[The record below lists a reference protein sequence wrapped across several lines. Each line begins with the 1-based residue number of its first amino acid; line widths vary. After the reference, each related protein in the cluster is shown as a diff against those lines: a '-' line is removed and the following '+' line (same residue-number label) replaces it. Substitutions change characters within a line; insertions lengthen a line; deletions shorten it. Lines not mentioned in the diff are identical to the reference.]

1 MSHTSNWI
9 WPKFYTRGA
18 VSVYRAIRAPRLD
31 PTTYHTIESS
41 SGGVGRPG
49 GRAVGEKATYGAE
62 AEGVDLDTKGGHVLL
77 LELAS
82 QVALDESG
90 LDPTNVLLAP
100 LADQK
105 FGAHFATTPQS
116 IEGG

>member
-1 MSHTSNWI
+1 MSRHQGAAAQPDNPSHDRVVVGWSAG
-9 WPKFYTRGA
+9 WP
-18 VSVYRAIRAPRLD
+18 
-31 PTTYHTIESS
+31 
-41 SGGVGRPG
+41 VGQ
-49 GRAVGEKATYGAE
+49 AVGGATYGAE

-105 FGAHFATTPQS
+105 FGAHFATPQS
-116 IEGG
+116 IEGGCRSLRRAPAGEEG